1 MQINMFEKNSSR
13 FFCDALYKD
22 LEREQRYWDERMLY
36 LPHCGAA
43 TDHKQA
49 ARFLLPDHLQLAT
62 AAAASSEAGERS
74 QAGNKHDEGNN
85 NVARWPVRSD
95 YGLPEDLFVFSYLG
109 PLACI
114 SPQVLDVW
122 CSILKRVPNSCLW
135 LVRPTSNSA
144 PLDAAAAAADGG
156 GGGGYGMD
164 DGSVG
169 GGSVGNGGGGGPKE
183 DGGEALKSVE
193 ANLLA
198 EALVRGVKADRFVFC
213 DPPSGLAPDDFPWG
227 NPSSSSGRDGS
238 VDGRLGGSGGVDE
251 AFGFSA
257 GGSAAARR
265 AEHLWRH
272 RLSEVHLEPWG
283 SGCAHGTSL
292 GVADSLWAGT
302 PAVALRGTG
311 GAAQVATAV
320 GAPATASASTAVG
333 AGGASADQSMSN
345 SGEVAAAASGAGV
358 GAVAASGSEVGGAAG
373 RAGAAALC
381 AAGLSE
387 LAVANPWV
395 YEETAVMLAVNDEKY
410 MALRSQ
416 LESSRDELPLFD
428 TAR

>member
-1 MQINMFEKNSSR
+1 
-13 FFCDALYKD
+13 
-22 LEREQRYWDERMLY
+22 MLY
-36 LPHCGAA
+36 LPHCCAA

-49 ARFLLPDHLQLAT
+49 ARFLLPEHQQAA
-62 AAAASSEAGERS
+62 AAAASPVGSGG
-74 QAGNKHDEGNN
+74 QAGNDEEEG

-109 PLACI
+109 PLACV
-114 SPQVLDVW
+114 SPPVLDAW
-122 CSILKRVPNSCLW
+122 CNILKRVPNSCLW
-135 LVRPTSNSA
+135 LVRPASNAALPLTSSA
-144 PLDAAAAAADGG
+144 DDAGGAAEGAGASGAALTTLPSSTGD
-156 GGGGYGMD
+156 MD

-169 GGSVGNGGGGGPKE
+169 DGSVGNGGGGQRQEGE
-183 DGGEALKSVE
+183 QGGKDSKSVE
-193 ANLLA
+193 ANFLA
-198 EALVRGVKADRFVFC
+198 EALVRGVKSDRFVFC

-227 NPSSSSGRDGS
+227 NPSSSGGNGVGS
-238 VDGRLGGSGGVDE
+238 AGEGGGGVDE

-272 RLSEVHLEPWG
+272 KLSEVHLEPWG

-302 PAVALRGTG
+302 PAVALRG
-311 GAAQVATAV
+311 
-320 GAPATASASTAVG
+320 
-333 AGGASADQSMSN
+333 AGGASA
-345 SGEVAAAASGAGV
+345 VAAATIAASTVANDQGKSSGEAAAAAA
-358 GAVAASGSEVGGAAG
+358 AVAATVSEVGGAAG
-373 RAGAAALC
+373 RVGAAALC

-387 LAVANPWV
+387 LAVANAWI

-410 MALRSQ
+410 MALRSK
-416 LESSRDELPLFD
+416 LEASRDELPLFD